1 MDSIYDPLEGRS
13 KMLLFQWIRWFC
25 SGPSDSHITCYE
37 LIGQVNSIVKFI
49 QQESSS
55 EKHVINSKQ
64 NVDARH

>member
-1 MDSIYDPLEGRS
+1 
-13 KMLLFQWIRWFC
+13 MLLFQWIRWFC